1 MGGASLKLTCPNN
14 PEHKTFTV
22 VAFVPETWI
31 LNEDGD
37 CEDAWADGGNIEFE
51 FKDAKC
57 QDCLVEDN
65 LDVSVVLKE
74 E

>member
-1 MGGASLKLTCPNN
+1 LKLTCPID

-22 VAFVPETWI
+22 AVLVPETWI

-57 QDCLVEDN
+57 QDCLVEDS